1 MDKGEIK
8 MIIDYRIT
16 KIIQE
21 GETWIDFKRG
31 LILLNVEFE
40 VISQYSDSYRIIKTT
55 IDTRK
60 WKEAKKKMT
69 ISL

>member
-1 MDKGEIK
+1 